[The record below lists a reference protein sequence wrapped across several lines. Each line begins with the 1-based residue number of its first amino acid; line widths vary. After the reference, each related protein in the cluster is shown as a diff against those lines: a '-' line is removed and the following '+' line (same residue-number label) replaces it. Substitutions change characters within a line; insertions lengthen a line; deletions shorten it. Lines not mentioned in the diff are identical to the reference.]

1 MGVCSISPAVFGN
14 MPMTDLSKARESH
27 FTVDAAIVTAASL
40 RPYLEQCGYQGSRL
54 ATDYSFDGETAPL
67 VGFFGRPWDAR
78 SACVAAVDSKGDT
91 RASAATC
98 YTLGTPTVFVCRGD
112 GFDCWTISGDGPA
125 QNKPIDAQEIRGF
138 FQTHADDLSPETI
151 YAAKTRRPVAA
162 QRQLWFVDV
171 GLMPA
176 VERRMGQ
183 ALHRLVEGAIQDLSA
198 ELGGQL
204 RSRKALTDL
213 YKTVFWLLAAKLL
226 NEKDVENFKRIDLK
240 NVDEVFDR
248 VGRHYADTATLPP
261 GGKKWR
267 AAIDA
272 VAANIASWGNLGNIS
287 PEALGYLYEQA
298 LVDKKPKGARAK
310 KIPKG
315 RDIRRELGIHSTPPV
330 LVDHM
335 LAQLWTLIEQIPPVD
350 RRVFEP
356 ACGHGA
362 FLVAALRWLREYSGV
377 QEGIDRHRYLRDR
390 LYGVEVDSFARE
402 LCKLSL
408 TLADVPH
415 RNSWRIDQNDMFAPS
430 VLKNAAAQCTVLLAN
445 PPYERFRVT
454 DKNRYQKAGEPVTA
468 ITKAVEMLKRTLPH
482 LPPGGVFGVVMP
494 QGVLHDK
501 ESIEMRRLLLTEF
514 ELSEIS
520 LFADN
525 LFEESDHEVAVLMG
539 RRRKPTASSTLMYR
553 RVRERGMAAFKERLT
568 FSSVQVVDQACF
580 AASATAELRVAEL
593 DAVWKRLAECPLLK
607 SVAILGQG
615 LTYKGRGLP
624 TNTWTIHKPPRK
636 GDARGFKGVPSD
648 LAIYG
653 EPPLVGMNLDRSV
666 LLHVR
671 TGLPSGRPQVL
682 VNYAPVSREAW
693 RLKAVLDPNGR
704 AISSRYINVRPR
716 PAAPSCMALWALLN
730 SPVANAFAYC
740 HLMKRDI
747 LVGTIRK
754 LPIPTLN
761 PGRFRAVEAAA
772 SAYLQLARKEGGFMS
787 VGETES
793 EVRAAL
799 VRMDAEVLRL
809 YDLPPR
815 LERQLLDL
823 FEGVERKGVGC
834 EFKGYYQSGL
844 DAFVPLHELISDEYA
859 RSTMEEFR
867 QQRPLDSSSPVL
879 AALRSASEA
888 FAEE

>member
-1 MGVCSISPAVFGN
+1 
-14 MPMTDLSKARESH
+14 MPITDLSKARESP
-27 FTVDAAIVTAASL
+27 FTVKAAIVTAVSL
-40 RPYLEQCGYQGSRL
+40 RPYFEQCGYEGSRL
-54 ATDYSFDGETAPL
+54 ATDYNFDGETAPL

-98 YTLGTPTVFVCRGD
+98 YSLGTPTVFVCRGD
-112 GFDCWTISGDGPA
+112 GFDCWTMSGDGPA
-125 QNKPIDAQEIRGF
+125 QNKPIEAQEIRGF

-176 VERRMGQ
+176 VERHTGK

-204 RSRKALTDL
+204 RTRKALTDL

-287 PEALGYLYEQA
+287 AEALGYLYEQA

-430 VLKNAAAQCTVLLAN
+430 VLKNAASQCTVLLAN
-445 PPYERFRVT
+445 PPYEPFRVT
-454 DKNRYQKAGEPVTA
+454 EKNRYQKAGEPVTA

-482 LPPGGVFGVVMP
+482 LQPGGVFGIVMP

-501 ESIEMRRLLLTEF
+501 ESAEIRKLLLTDF
-514 ELSEIS
+514 QLSEIS

-539 RRRKPTASSTLMYR
+539 RRLEPTGSSTLMYR
-553 RVRERGMAAFKERLT
+553 RVREHGMAAFKEQLA
-568 FSSVQVVDQACF
+568 FSSEGEVPQASFTTVAPVSLLLPDLPEVWDYLEDAPKLVACAKIQQGF
-580 AASATAELRVAEL
+580 QFLNEAKLKGRKVASRSRRAGWA
-593 DAVWKRLAECPLLK
+593 K
-607 SVAILGQG
+607 AILRADTDYGIWA
-615 LTYKGRGLP
+615 LP
-624 TNTWTIHKPPRK
+624 QTCWIDVSKKNFRRPGAATTL
-636 GDARGFKGVPSD
+636 G
-648 LAIYG
+648 
-653 EPPLVGMNLDRSV
+653 
-666 LLHVR
+666 
-671 TGLPSGRPQVL
+671 TPQVIL
-682 VNYAPVSREAW
+682 NYAPVAREAW
-693 RLKAVLDPNGR
+693 RLKAVVDEKGH
-704 AISSRYINVRPR
+704 AVSSRFLVFRPKPGGLPLR
-716 PAAPSCMALWALLN
+716 VLWAILN
-730 SPVANAFAYC
+730 SPVANAYAYC
-740 HLMKRDI
+740 FSGKRET
-747 LVGTIRK
+747 LVKEWRAFP
-754 LPIPTLN
+754 LPPIP
-761 PGRFRAVEAAA
+761 PGRARGIAGAATEYLAAVRKAQDAFMKPIDKEA
-772 SAYLQLARKEGGFMS
+772 
-787 VGETES
+787 
-793 EVRAAL
+793 VRQAL
-799 VRMDAEVLRL
+799 LGMDAEVLRL

-815 LERQLLDL
+815 LERQLLDV
-823 FEGVERKGVGC
+823 FQCIERKGVGC
-834 EFKGYYQSGL
+834 EFKGYYQSDL

>member
-1 MGVCSISPAVFGN
+1 

-125 QNKPIDAQEIRGF
+125 QNKPIAAQEIRGF

-272 VAANIASWGNLGNIS
+272 VAANIASWGNLGHIS

-310 KIPKG
+310 NIPKG
-315 RDIRRELGIHSTPPV
+315 QDLRKELGIHSTPPV

-335 LAQLWTLIEQIPPVD
+335 LAQLWTFIEQIPPVD

-553 RVRERGMAAFKERLT
+553 RVRERGMAAFKERLA
-568 FSSVQVVDQACF
+568 FSSERKVPQASFATDLPATLLLPDLPEVWDYLGDMLGLGISAKVQQGFQFRSKKELEGRQVESKTKKPGWIPAILRADDGYSICELPKRVWIDYAEDTLGPRGGG
-580 AASATAELRVAEL
+580 AKPGTAQVILNYARVA
-593 DAVWKRLAECPLLK
+593 R
-607 SVAILGQG
+607 
-615 LTYKGRGLP
+615 
-624 TNTWTIHKPPRK
+624 
-636 GDARGFKGVPSD
+636 
-648 LAIYG
+648 
-653 EPPLVGMNLDRSV
+653 EP
-666 LLHVR
+666 
-671 TGLPSGRPQVL
+671 
-682 VNYAPVSREAW
+682 W
-693 RLKAVLDPNGR
+693 RLKAVVDEKGY
-704 AISSRYINVRPR
+704 AVSSRFLVFRPKPGGPTLR
-716 PAAPSCMALWALLN
+716 VLWAILN
-730 SPVANAFAYC
+730 SPVANAYAYC
-740 HLMKRDI
+740 FSGKRET
-747 LVGTIRK
+747 LVKEWRAFP
-754 LPIPTLN
+754 LPAISPA
-761 PGRFRAVEAAA
+761 RARGIAGAVTEYLAAA
-772 SAYLQLARKEGGFMS
+772 QKAQDAFMKPMDKKPLRQALLA
-787 VGETES
+787 
-793 EVRAAL
+793 
-799 VRMDAEVLRL
+799 MDAEVLRS

-834 EFKGYYQSGL
+834 EFKGYYQSSL